1 MLLYTLTMLHTLT
14 PGTLLTAPLL
24 RLLGPRTL
32 VLGSTAASASA
43 MEEQMERERGEKGAR
58 TGRQAKLKLREQQRH
73 AEEEHARN
81 IETLILETSK
91 TSALRAVNLNQL
103 LKKKWTEER
112 NAYKLLTSIKTDKED
127 RRVKNLLR
135 KHAF

>member
-1 MLLYTLTMLHTLT
+1 
-14 PGTLLTAPLL
+14 
-24 RLLGPRTL
+24 
-32 VLGSTAASASA
+32 
-43 MEEQMERERGEKGAR
+43 MEREKGEKGAQ
-58 TGRQAKLKLREQQRH
+58 TGRQARLKLRDQQRH

-103 LKKKWTEER
+103 LKKKWTEEQ
-112 NAYKLLTSIKTDKED
+112 NAYKLLTSIKTDKAD
-127 RRVKNLLR
+127 RRVKYLLK